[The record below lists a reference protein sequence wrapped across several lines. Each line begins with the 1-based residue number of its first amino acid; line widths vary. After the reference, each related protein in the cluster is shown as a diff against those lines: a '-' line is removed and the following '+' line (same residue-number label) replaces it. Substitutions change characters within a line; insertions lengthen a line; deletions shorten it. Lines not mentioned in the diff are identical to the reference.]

1 MNLILKFSMILL
13 TVFAY
18 CIALKIN
25 KIKYLSK
32 LPTVLISVLIVYLIL
47 SLIKFD
53 ISVYQQY
60 NGIILFLL
68 GPAIVSLSIP
78 LVKNFNLLKKNYS
91 VILTGITIS
100 TFFAV
105 LSVIL
110 IGCLFK
116 LNYNIMVSII
126 PKSVTLPVAIEITKI
141 INGKQEITILLV
153 MFSGIFGASLGH
165 SILKLIGVKN
175 NLAIG
180 CSLGFISHVLGTA
193 ACLERNSF
201 QAAVSTT
208 TLILSCISTAII
220 TPIILQILF

>member
-18 CIALKIN
+18 FIALKIN

-32 LPTVLISVLIVYLIL
+32 LPTVIISVFIVYTVL
-47 SLIKFD
+47 SLINFD

-60 NGIILFLL
+60 NSIILFLL
-68 GPAIVSLSIP
+68 GPAIVALSIP

-91 VILTGITIS
+91 VILAGIIIS

-141 INGKQEITILLV
+141 INGKMEITILLV

-220 TPIILQILF
+220 TPIILKILF

>member
-18 CIALKIN
+18 FIALKIN

-32 LPTVLISVLIVYLIL
+32 LPVVIISVLIVYTVL

-60 NGIILFLL
+60 NNIILFLL
-68 GPAIVSLSIP
+68 GPAIVALSIP
-78 LVKNFNLLKKNYS
+78 LIKNFNLLKRNYH
-91 VILTGITIS
+91 VILIGIIIS

-141 INGKQEITILLV
+141 INGKIEITILLV
-153 MFSGIFGASLGH
+153 MFSGVFGASLGH

-220 TPIILQILF
+220 TPIILKILF

>member
-18 CIALKIN
+18 FIALKIN

-32 LPTVLISVLIVYLIL
+32 LPTVIISVFIVYTVL

-60 NGIILFLL
+60 NNIILFLL
-68 GPAIVSLSIP
+68 GPAIVALSIP
-78 LVKNFNLLKKNYS
+78 LIKNFNLLKRNYH
-91 VILTGITIS
+91 VILIGIIIS

-141 INGKQEITILLV
+141 INGKMEITILLV

-220 TPIILQILF
+220 TPIILKILF

>member
-13 TVFAY
+13 TFFAY
-18 CIALKIN
+18 FIALKIN

-32 LPTVLISVLIVYLIL
+32 LPTVIISVFIVYTVL
-47 SLIKFD
+47 SLINFD

-60 NGIILFLL
+60 NNIILFLL
-68 GPAIVSLSIP
+68 GPAIVALSIP
-78 LVKNFNLLKKNYS
+78 LIKNFNLLKRNYH
-91 VILTGITIS
+91 VILIGIIIS

-141 INGKQEITILLV
+141 INGKIEITILLV
-153 MFSGIFGASLGH
+153 MFSGVFGASLGH

-220 TPIILQILF
+220 TPIILKILF

>member
-18 CIALKIN
+18 FIALKMN

-32 LPTVLISVLIVYLIL
+32 LPVVIISVLIVYTVL

-60 NGIILFLL
+60 NNIILFLL
-68 GPAIVSLSIP
+68 GPAIVALSIP
-78 LVKNFNLLKKNYS
+78 LIKNFNLLKRNYH
-91 VILTGITIS
+91 VILIGIIIS

-141 INGKQEITILLV
+141 INGKIEITILLV
-153 MFSGIFGASLGH
+153 MFSGVFGASLGH

-220 TPIILQILF
+220 TPIILKILF

>member
-1 MNLILKFSMILL
+1 MDIVLKFSMICL
-13 TVFAY
+13 TVLAY
-18 CIALKIN
+18 FTALKIS

-32 LPTVLISVLIVYLIL
+32 LPTVIISVLIVYVIL

-60 NGIILFLL
+60 NDIILFLL
-68 GPAIVSLSIP
+68 GPAIVALSIP

-91 VILTGITIS
+91 VILIGIIFS
-100 TFFAV
+100 TFFAI

-141 INGKQEITILLV
+141 INGKMEITILLV

-220 TPIILQILF
+220 TPIILKILF

>member
-1 MNLILKFSMILL
+1 MDIVLKISMIFL

-18 CIALKIN
+18 FIALKIS
-25 KIKYLSK
+25 KIKYLSQ
-32 LPTVLISVLIVYLIL
+32 LPTVIISVIIVYIIL

-53 ISVYQQY
+53 ISVYQQC
-60 NGIILFLL
+60 NSIILFLL
-68 GPAIVSLSIP
+68 GPAIVALSIP
-78 LVKNFNLLKKNYS
+78 LVKNFNLLKRNYS
-91 VILTGITIS
+91 VILTGIIIS

-110 IGCLFK
+110 IGYLFK

-141 INGKQEITILLV
+141 INGKIEITILLV

-180 CSLGFISHVLGTA
+180 FSLGFISHVLGTA

-220 TPIILQILF
+220 TPIILKILF

>member
-1 MNLILKFSMILL
+1 MDIVLKFSMICL
-13 TVFAY
+13 TVLAY
-18 CIALKIN
+18 FTALKIS

-32 LPTVLISVLIVYLIL
+32 LPTVIISVLIVYVIL

-60 NGIILFLL
+60 NDIILFLL
-68 GPAIVSLSIP
+68 GPAIVALSIP

-91 VILTGITIS
+91 VILIGIIFS
-100 TFFAV
+100 TFFAI

-141 INGKQEITILLV
+141 INGKTEITILLV

-208 TLILSCISTAII
+208 TLILSCISTAVIA
-220 TPIILQILF
+220 PIILKILF

>member
-1 MNLILKFSMILL
+1 MDIVLKFSMICL
-13 TVFAY
+13 TVLAY
-18 CIALKIN
+18 FTALKIS

-32 LPTVLISVLIVYLIL
+32 LPTVIISVLIVYVIL

-60 NGIILFLL
+60 NDIILFLL
-68 GPAIVSLSIP
+68 GPAIVALSIP

-91 VILTGITIS
+91 VILIGIIIS
-100 TFFAV
+100 TFFAI

-110 IGCLFK
+110 VGCLFK

-141 INGKQEITILLV
+141 INGKMEITILLV

-165 SILKLIGVKN
+165 LILKLIGVKN

-220 TPIILQILF
+220 APIILKILF

>member
-18 CIALKIN
+18 FIALKIN

-32 LPTVLISVLIVYLIL
+32 LPTVIISVFIVYTVL

-60 NGIILFLL
+60 NSIILFLL
-68 GPAIVSLSIP
+68 GPAIVALSIP
-78 LVKNFNLLKKNYS
+78 LVKNFNLLKRNYH
-91 VILTGITIS
+91 VILIGIIIS

-141 INGKQEITILLV
+141 INGKMEITILLV

-220 TPIILQILF
+220 TPIILKILF